1 MAYRHRST
9 RKAAD
14 ALHISQPAISRVV
27 AELEAE
33 MALPL
38 FDRSGR
44 KFEPTAA
51 AHSLQE
57 AIQRHYQGLGRV
69 RDAAQHIA
77 SGTGGHLRVAAVPAV
92 ADDPVAVA
100 AGVLM
105 ARHSRLRI
113 DVDVLNEQAGLSAL
127 REGRIDCAIISSD
140 PGDPNLVCTRLA
152 DIRPMAIVP
161 SCDPAA
167 SSDQITAA
175 ELAQVPQIMLLAD
188 SPFRRAVEY
197 MFDRA
202 GVSFQI
208 RSEARTQ
215 AALIEMVA
223 QGAGRAIVDERVLA
237 ASRKRGVASLKLSTE
252 LKWPIRIVTLSA
264 SKGVPGLQR
273 LVSELIKTSDF
284 APDQHSN

>member
-9 RKAAD
+9 RRAAD

-33 MALPL
+33 MGVPL

-51 AHSLQE
+51 GHSLQE
-57 AIQRHYQGLGRV
+57 AIQRHYQGLERV

-77 SGTGGHLRVAAVPAV
+77 SGTGGHLRIAAVPAV
-92 ADDPVAVA
+92 ADDPVAFA

-152 DIRPMAIVP
+152 DIRPTAIVP
-161 SCDPAA
+161 LSDPAA
-167 SSDQITAA
+167 SSNKISAS

-202 GVSFQI
+202 GVSFRI

-237 ASRKRGVASLKLSTE
+237 ARRNRGVASLKLSTE

-264 SKGVPGLQR
+264 SKGIPGLQR
-273 LVSELIKTSDF
+273 LVSELINSSEV
-284 APDQHSN
+284 APH